1 MLSPIVAAYI
11 ILGLFTKTVVLLFI
25 KDNDFE
31 LNQFIHYVTIR
42 DQTLRTI
49 LFRYFNSVNQYF
61 GNNFVIKIHCVIG
74 GPLTLKCLFISEFAG
89 VRPWVEFIPEMPGL
103 VHIIFTIWIF
113 KCDLGIQL
121 PSSN

>member
-11 ILGLFTKTVVLLFI
+11 IFGLFTKTVVLLFI

-42 DQTLRTI
+42 AQTLRTI

-61 GNNFVIKIHCVIG
+61 GNNFIIKIHCVIV
-74 GPLTLKCLFISEFAG
+74 GPLTQKCLCIGEFAG
-89 VRPWVEFIPEMPGL
+89 LKFDHVTNLSQRCQEW
-103 VHIIFTIWIF
+103 
-113 KCDLGIQL
+113 
-121 PSSN
+121 